1 MAKKIQGTVIVLIL
15 CLCGY
20 LVYQM
25 YGEDVIY
32 LIKNKMETEKAA
44 ETEPH
49 EESSETAQEKKEKLP
64 GYFHAGKAGRAPV
77 VKNQGEFGT
86 CWAVA
91 SSSALESALLPGK
104 HQIFSADHIAAKNA
118 YGKDVEEGGAYIM
131 SMSYLAG
138 WLGPVTEEEDP
149 YGDGYS
155 PDGLSPVCHVQE
167 MQLLREKDITSVKEL
182 VFQCGVIQSSFY
194 MDMENSGHSSVYYNE
209 FEHAYC
215 YDGDKEANHDVLII
229 GWDDAYPRERFS
241 VDVKKDGAFICQNSW
256 GREFGED
263 GVFYVSYEDVLIGSS
278 CVGYTR
284 VEETNNYHH
293 IYQTDLCGWIG
304 QIGYDSPDCYFA
316 NVYTAGQAEE
326 LAAVG
331 FYATGKDTEYTVYV
345 VKGFVNSLSFILKN
359 SVASG
364 SFQNP
369 GYYTVDFD
377 EPESLE
383 EGERFAVAV
392 KIHTPGSVYPVATE
406 FEADEN
412 SRNVTIEDGEGYL
425 SINGIIW
432 QNTEESNA
440 CNICLKAYTRNM
452 D

>member
-1 MAKKIQGTVIVLIL
+1 M
-15 CLCGY
+15 
-20 LVYQM
+20 
-25 YGEDVIY
+25 
-32 LIKNKMETEKAA
+32 
-44 ETEPH
+44 
-49 EESSETAQEKKEKLP
+49 
-64 GYFHAGKAGRAPV
+64 
-77 VKNQGEFGT
+77 
-86 CWAVA
+86 
-91 SSSALESALLPGK
+91 
-104 HQIFSADHIAAKNA
+104 
-118 YGKDVEEGGAYIM
+118 
-131 SMSYLAG
+131 
-138 WLGPVTEEEDP
+138 
-149 YGDGYS
+149 
-155 PDGLSPVCHVQE
+155 
-167 MQLLREKDITSVKEL
+167 
-182 VFQCGVIQSSFY
+182 
-194 MDMENSGHSSVYYNE
+194 
-209 FEHAYC
+209 
-215 YDGDKEANHDVLII
+215 
-229 GWDDAYPRERFS
+229 
-241 VDVKKDGAFICQNSW
+241 
-256 GREFGED
+256 
-263 GVFYVSYEDVLIGSS
+263 
-278 CVGYTR
+278 GYTR